1 MTGLPFIF
9 VFVIAIIVMVLAIS
23 KFKIHPFISIMCIS
37 LLLGL
42 IAGIPLV
49 DVKTADGKTVQG
61 LANVIGAG
69 FAGTF
74 TSIGIVI
81 ILGALIGSANSKVLN
96 FKNKEQFLNIN
107 YQNDLKGV
115 DEI

>member
-1 MTGLPFIF
+1 
-9 VFVIAIIVMVLAIS
+9 
-23 KFKIHPFISIMCIS
+23 MCIS

-42 IAGIPLV
+42 IAGIPFV

-81 ILGALIGSANSKVLN
+81 ILGHSS
-96 FKNKEQFLNIN
+96 
-107 YQNDLKGV
+107 DRCLKKR
-115 DEI
+115 ELH